1 MVLNALRMTLMSTRA
16 WVIALPSLLLVA
28 ACGDDPAGSG
38 GTASSGPSV
47 VTALYP
53 LAFVAERVGGSDIT
67 LTSLARPG
75 VEPHDLELAPQRVG
89 AIADAAL
96 IVYLGGFAPAV
107 DEAVEQNGADRGLDV
122 ANVLN
127 LSQSAGADPHFWLDP
142 ILLGELATSFAD
154 RLGTV
159 DPSKAGVYGERAAA
173 LVEDLHQLD
182 VDIETGLASCATR
195 TIVTAHA
202 AFGYLAERYGLE
214 PLSVAGLEP
223 DAEPSAERIGEVQG
237 EIRANGVTTIYFEPL
252 TSADVVDAIAGDLQ
266 VDTAE
271 LDPVESVEP
280 DSGDD
285 YVTVMRRNLAT
296 LREGQRCS

>member
-1 MVLNALRMTLMSTRA
+1 MSTRRA
-16 WVIALPSLLLVA
+16 WVIALPALLLVA

-38 GTASSGPSV
+38 GAASSGPSV

-75 VEPHDLELAPQRVG
+75 VEPHDLELAPQQVG

-159 DPSKAGVYGERAAA
+159 DPSNAGVYAERADA

-214 PLSVAGLEP
+214 QLSVAGLEP